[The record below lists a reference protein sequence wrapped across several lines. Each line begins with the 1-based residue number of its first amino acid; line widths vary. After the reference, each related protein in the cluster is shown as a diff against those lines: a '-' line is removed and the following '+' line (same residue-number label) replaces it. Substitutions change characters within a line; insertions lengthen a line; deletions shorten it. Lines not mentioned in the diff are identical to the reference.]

1 MNNLARL
8 VEVPTLL
15 SGNIVS
21 EVVCKLLDTLMD
33 MLRLDFAYVRL
44 NQPAHEAPVEVARAG
59 QEFSV
64 SPQAIIS
71 QFQGLTDVD
80 LANWPS
86 PKSFQG
92 DAHISIVA
100 LRLGML
106 ANIGVLFAGSRRA
119 DFPLRTDSLVLNV
132 AANQAGVRLQ
142 ELQLSS
148 DRKRLAKKA
157 NEIAE
162 GEPSEVAVRE
172 SEDSAKLIADS
183 IPAGI
188 AVLTPTGEIEAVN
201 SYIAGYFGKPQDELK
216 RWETAETVHPADLQ
230 RVVDSFKHSIK
241 AGKPYELETR
251 LLGADGKYRWFQIR
265 GLPLRDRNGR
275 IMRWYALHIDIDERK
290 RAEEALRESE
300 VNLRKIINTI
310 PTSAWSTLPD
320 GYCDFLNDRW
330 LDYAGFTAEQ
340 AEGWAW
346 AAAIHP
352 DDVSGLAEYWK
363 SCLASGTPV
372 YVEARIRRFDGEYRW
387 FLFLANPLR
396 DESGTIIRW
405 YGTNVDIEDR
415 KRADQALRDS
425 EVNLRKII
433 NTIPTSA
440 WSTLPDGYC
449 DFLND
454 RWLDYAGFTAE
465 QAEGWAWAAAIHPDD
480 ASGLAEYW
488 KSCLASGTP
497 VYTEARIRRFDGE
510 YRWFLFLANPLRDE
524 SGAIIRWYGTNV
536 DIEDR
541 KRADQALRESERNLR
556 QIINTIPTAIWS
568 TRPDGYCDFLHD
580 RWLDFTGLSMEQAE
594 GWGWRVAIH
603 PDDYDALERFWTASL
618 TSGTSGET
626 EARMRRFDGEYRW
639 FLFLGDTLR
648 DEAGNIIRWYGTNVE
663 IDDRKRAEQALAES
677 ERQSRLIV
685 NTIPGLVAIFNAD
698 GEPESLNKQ
707 FLEYLGQTLEEF
719 ANWAAN
725 GTVHPDDLKRH
736 IDALTRALETSREID
751 FETRLRRFDGVYRW
765 FQLRGQPLRAS
776 DGCIVRWYV
785 LMTDI
790 DDRKR
795 AEEELRRSEAFLA
808 EGQNLARIGSF
819 SWDVSKAEIVWSEQ
833 LYRIFDLQPGLHV
846 TLQLIGSRFHPEDMP
861 MLGDMIE
868 RAGRGEDDLEY
879 RHRIITSDRSMK
891 HLHLIAHG
899 MRNSNGGMEYIGAIL
914 DVTQRWLSEEAL
926 EKVRTELGLAMRI
939 MSLGALTA
947 SIAHEVNQ
955 PIAGIITN
963 AGTCLRMLADDPPN
977 IDGARET
984 ARRTIRDGN
993 RAADVIKRLRALFSK
1008 QAAVVEPVDL
1018 NEAIREVIALS
1029 SGELERSSVSLRTKL
1044 AIGLPMAAGDRVQ
1057 LQQVIM
1063 NLLRNAVDALMT
1075 VNDRPR
1081 RVVIATELG
1090 EDGNIQL
1097 SVQDTGIGFGA
1108 QDMEQIFEA
1117 FYTTKAE
1124 GMGIGLS
1131 VSRSIVENHHGR
1143 IWAEA
1148 NGGPGATFYF
1158 SVPEFLENRT
1168 SQNAGLV
1175 PTPCGGGTGTQRGF

>member
-8 VEVPTLL
+8 VELPALVN
-15 SGNIVS
+15 SNIAS
-21 EVVCKLLDTLMD
+21 EIVCKLLDTLID

-44 NQPAHEAPVEVARAG
+44 NQPSYEAPVEVARAG
-59 QEFSV
+59 QQFAG
-64 SPQAIIS
+64 SPEAIINE
-71 QFQGLTDVD
+71 FQGLTEFD
-80 LANWPS
+80 LARWRS
-86 PKSFQG
+86 PKRFQG
-92 DAHISIVA
+92 DVHISTVA

-106 ANIGVLFAGSRRA
+106 ANVGILFAGSRRA
-119 DFPLRTDSLVLNV
+119 DFPLRTDSLVLSV
-132 AANQAGVRLQ
+132 AANQAGVWLQ
-142 ELQLSS
+142 ELQLSR
-148 DRKRLAKKA
+148 DRKRLAKVPDEMA
-157 NEIAE
+157 V
-162 GEPSEVAVRE
+162 GEPSSVAVRE
-172 SEDSAKLIADS
+172 SEDDAKLIADS

-188 AVLTPTGEIEAVN
+188 AVLTPTGEIEAIN
-201 SYIAGYFGKPQDELK
+201 SYIAGYFGKPKDELK
-216 RWETAETVHPADLQ
+216 RLETVETVHPADLQ
-230 RVVDSFKHSIK
+230 RVVDSFRHSIK
-241 AGKPYELETR
+241 AGKPYELEAR
-251 LLGADGKYRWFQIR
+251 LLGADNKYRWFQIR
-265 GLPLRDRNGR
+265 GLPLEDRNGR
-275 IMRWYALHIDIDERK
+275 IMRWYSLHIDIDERK
-290 RAEEALRESE
+290 QAEEALRESE

-330 LDYAGFTAEQ
+330 LDYAGFTSDQ
-340 AEGWAW
+340 AVGWAW

-352 DDVSGLAEYWK
+352 DDASGLAEYWQ
-363 SCLASGTPV
+363 SCLASGTSV
-372 YVEARIRRFDGEYRW
+372 ATEARIRRYDGEYRW

-396 DESGTIIRW
+396 DEAGTIIRW

-454 RWLDYAGFTAE
+454 RWLDYAGFTE
-465 QAEGWAWAAAIHPDD
+465 DQAVGWAWAAAIHPDD

-488 KSCLASGTP
+488 QSCLASGTP
-497 VYTEARIRRFDGE
+497 VSTEARIRRYDGE

-524 SGAIIRWYGTNV
+524 AGTIIRWYGTNV

-556 QIINTIPTAIWS
+556 QIINTIPTAVWS

-603 PDDYDALERFWTASL
+603 PDDFDELVRFWTASL
-618 TSGTSGET
+618 ASGSPGET

-648 DEAGNIIRWYGTNVE
+648 DEAGNIVRWYGTNVE

-685 NTIPGLVAIFNAD
+685 NTIPGLVAIFDED
-698 GEPESLNKQ
+698 GEPESLNEQ
-707 FLEYLGQTLEEF
+707 FLEYLGQTLQEF
-719 ANWAAN
+719 AHWATN
-725 GTVHPDDLKRH
+725 GTVHPDDLSRH
-736 IDALTRALETSREID
+736 ADALTQSLGTGREID
-751 FETRLRRFDGVYRW
+751 FETRLRRFDGAYRW

-776 DGCIVRWYV
+776 NGCIVRWYV

-808 EGQNLARIGSF
+808 EGQNLARMGSF
-819 SWDVSKAEIVWSEQ
+819 SWDVSKAEMVWSEQ

-846 TLQLIGSRFHPEDMP
+846 TFQLIASRVHPEDMP
-861 MLGDMIE
+861 MLSDMVE
-868 RAGRGEDDLEY
+868 RAERGENDLEY
-879 RHRIITSDRSMK
+879 RHRIITSDRSIK

-899 MRNSNGGMEYIGAIL
+899 VRNSIGAMEYIGAVL
-914 DVTQRWLSEEAL
+914 DITQRRLSEEAL

-955 PIAGIITN
+955 PLAGIITN

-977 IDGARET
+977 INGARET

-993 RAADVIKRLRALFSK
+993 RAADVITRLRALFSK
-1008 QAAVVEPVDL
+1008 RAAVVEPVDL

-1029 SGELERSSVSLRTKL
+1029 LGELERNSISLRTKL
-1044 AIGLPMAAGDRVQ
+1044 TTGLPMAAGDRVQ

-1063 NLLRNAVDALMT
+1063 NLLRNAIDAVMT
-1075 VNDRPR
+1075 VSDRPR

-1090 EDGNIQL
+1090 ADGKVRL
-1097 SVQDTGIGFGA
+1097 SVQDAGIGFGA

-1117 FYTTKAE
+1117 FYTTKAD

-1131 VSRSIVENHHGR
+1131 VSRSIIENHRGR

-1148 NGGPGATFYF
+1148 NDGPGATFCF
-1158 SVPEFLENRT
+1158 SIPEFPGDRT
-1168 SQNAGLV
+1168 SQIGGRV
-1175 PTPCGGGTGTQRGF
+1175 PTRSGVGTQRGF